1 MKHKKKN
8 RKKKKQTSSI
18 ETVTPFDKAC
28 SLIFEMLKYEKCV
41 LQLMEYGICLFKT
54 MTIHF
59 VIIYLYAWGE
69 PGLWGYRFSKGLICV
84 QSQCLSS

>member
-8 RKKKKQTSSI
+8 RKKKQTSSI

-69 PGLWGYRFSKGLICV
+69 PGLWGYRFSNGLICV